1 MEIDTCD
8 NLQHFGKEVPR
19 RVPYYPIIA
28 NAIYALSSRHICLLT
43 NTEDNE
49 SPHYAARCVQL
60 LIKSMDD
67 PFAHWDENLL
77 AAVVIMR
84 LHEELSQGQPRLEAV
99 LNGELTVAR

>member
-1 MEIDTCD
+1 ML
-8 NLQHFGKEVPR
+8 N
-19 RVPYYPIIA
+19 
-28 NAIYALSSRHICLLT
+28 

-49 SPHYAARCVQL
+49 SPHYAAKCVQL

-84 LHEELSQGQPRLEAV
+84 LHEELSQGRL
-99 LNGELTVAR
+99 LRGLT

>member
-1 MEIDTCD
+1 ML
-8 NLQHFGKEVPR
+8 N
-19 RVPYYPIIA
+19 
-28 NAIYALSSRHICLLT
+28 

-49 SPHYAARCVQL
+49 SPHYAAKCVQL

-84 LHEELSQGQPRLEAV
+84 LHEELSQGS
-99 LNGELTVAR
+99 